1 MCGYDEENYYI
12 MDPLA
17 DGEIV
22 GYPRELVE
30 MRYKEMKQSA
40 VVINP

>member
-1 MCGYDEENYYI
+1 

-22 GYPRELVE
+22 GYPKELVE
-30 MRYKEMKQSA
+30 MRFKEMNQSA
-40 VVINP
+40 VVINL

>member
-1 MCGYDEENYYI
+1 

-22 GYPRELVE
+22 GYPKELVE

-40 VVINP
+40 IAITLL